1 MVSFSLSLFL
11 SFSFRYD
18 GFDIDGKSSPPQ
30 SAVCLCVG
38 PLPGELFQTS
48 TPIAQREGRMEVK
61 IEACGTCDRCTGK
74 DEHGGL
80 VVGEGS
86 KDGGWGRLK
95 SLRSKLKRA
104 AMTIVQS
111 KKVAHKVQHTS
122 VRWEAGAARI
132 EQQIAQAPYFHR
144 ILACKATF
152 DHAPCYYEGIID
164 RPLVDR
170 PAVITQMQL
179 LCTTVGGVQEFLD
192 NCHLEMM
199 EVRELSSNIL
209 SSVCLCPY
217 CCVVVLAILME

>member
-1 MVSFSLSLFL
+1 MFACLFSYF
-11 SFSFRYD
+11 FRYD

-30 SAVCLCVG
+30 PAVCLCVG

-48 TPIAQREGRMEVK
+48 TPIAQREGRREVK
-61 IEACGTCDRCTGK
+61 IEACGTCDRCTGE
-74 DEHGGL
+74 DEHGR
-80 VVGEGS
+80 VVAGEGSS
-86 KDGGWGRLK
+86 KDGGWGGLK
-95 SLRSKLKRA
+95 SLRSKMKRA

-144 ILACKATF
+144 ILACKASF

-179 LCTTVGGVQEFLD
+179 LCTTVGGVQEFLEK
-192 NCHLEMM
+192 CHLEMM
-199 EVRELSSNIL
+199 EVRDVCSLSTIKY
-209 SSVCLCPY
+209 VCGFALTA
-217 CCVVVLAILME
+217 VLLYLPF